1 MRISRSTKTPLAS
14 VIYLNELRK
23 AGHDLPSLT
32 HLLVNDKDEIQG
44 AICDEYAPML
54 FLYWDPELP
63 NPLAVFRAWMAIE
76 KMWKEAGHKRMII
89 AIQEESPFYP
99 YAEKASFTV
108 LGDYRLMS
116 KTLIHD

>member
-1 MRISRSTKTPLAS
+1 MRIREPANFVEKEIWEAS
-14 VIYLNELRK
+14 IDLSGHEL
-23 AGHDLPSLT
+23 PFIT
-32 HLLVNDKDEIQG
+32 HFMVNDKNDPMG
-44 AICDEYAPML
+44 AICTAYAPML

-63 NPLAVFRAWMAIE
+63 SPIAVFRAWMKIE